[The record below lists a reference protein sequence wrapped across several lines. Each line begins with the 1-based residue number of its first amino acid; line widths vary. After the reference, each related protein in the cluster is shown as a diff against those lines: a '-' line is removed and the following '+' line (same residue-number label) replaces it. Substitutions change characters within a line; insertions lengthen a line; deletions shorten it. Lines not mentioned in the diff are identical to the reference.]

1 MVKRQWILDEEDY
14 VAYENVLRQNEQ
26 VRGFNENL
34 TREIQSMRQTIG
46 DLMKE
51 RDILNSELSG
61 WRKDKVSSKIIA
73 KNKKDT
79 SEGERLASEF
89 MDKYPS
95 DEVLRKKE
103 LYVLPPNSDTAIPIL
118 NKEKPKKESLWD
130 ALFNGSI
137 IGMAWN
143 LSKKKKK

>member
-1 MVKRQWILDEEDY
+1 MVKQQWILDEEDY
-14 VAYENVLRQNEQ
+14 QEYAKVRRENEQ

-51 RDILNSELSG
+51 RDILKSELAS
-61 WRKDKVSSKIIA
+61 WRKDLGKKISPIA
-73 KNKKDT
+73 D
-79 SEGERLASEF
+79 
-89 MDKYPS
+89 DVS
-95 DEVLRKKE
+95 DEAIAFSKSYIDKFVTDKPEPKE
-103 LYVLPPNSDTAIPIL
+103 
-118 NKEKPKKESLWD
+118 PKKETFWD
-130 ALFNGSI
+130 AFFNGSI